1 VKEQYNPSSSYVVR
15 TVCQGAGLQWTTI
28 VLISLIIDLPPR
40 EVRAI
45 ITRMSQDS
53 PTSIYVTKQLKRRLV
68 ETAEA
73 EGFWVGRGRTSRLS
87 EFIETMLR
95 EHDEFSEHD
104 PAVSSLRSLTPEL
117 RSLIGTLS
125 QMDAARQRRACA
137 LLNLLFDDAGFE
149 QGSGGQE

>member
-1 VKEQYNPSSSYVVR
+1 
-15 TVCQGAGLQWTTI
+15 
-28 VLISLIIDLPPR
+28 
-40 EVRAI
+40 
-45 ITRMSQDS
+45 MSQDC

-87 EFIETMLR
+87 DFIETMLR
-95 EHDEFSEHD
+95 QHNEFSEHN

-117 RSLIGTLS
+117 RSVITALS

-137 LLNLLFDDAGFE
+137 LLNLLFDEAGFE
-149 QGSGGQE
+149 QRAGNQE